1 MMRVMEPPPTEEA
14 ALAPVSVFW
23 DIKSFPVPDGYDARL
38 VGPCIKR
45 NLRKLGYTGPITIT
59 AFGVLSEVPRDIL
72 KAVYSTG
79 ISLKEVIKSPT
90 NMYALFLESSLLRTP
105 PPANMMVI
113 SRPPSYIP
121 RHFSSIRDKD
131 REKGRYTI
139 FPFPFGEMPLTLA
152 ISLWEDFL
160 LADPVALEE
169 EKCSEMGDP
178 ASWFCAVCHHFAA
191 PDLVTGRDF
200 DSFITHLYSRQH
212 AQLVIK
218 HSSLVFFNSKLS
230 PVALALYAS
239 TQLWLPALGLYALTK
254 KLRRR
259 PELRLPV
266 IQLVN

>member
-1 MMRVMEPPPTEEA
+1 
-14 ALAPVSVFW
+14 
-23 DIKSFPVPDGYDARL
+23 
-38 VGPCIKR
+38 
-45 NLRKLGYTGPITIT
+45 
-59 AFGVLSEVPRDIL
+59 
-72 KAVYSTG
+72 
-79 ISLKEVIKSPT
+79 
-90 NMYALFLESSLLRTP
+90 MYALFLESSLLRTP

-131 REKGRYTI
+131 REKGHYTI

-212 AQLVIK
+212 AQLLQFQTVPCSPGSVCK
-218 HSSLVFFNSKLS
+218 HA
-230 PVALALYAS
+230 ALAPS
-239 TQLWLPALGLYALTK
+239 IRFICVNK
-254 KLRRR
+254 KIEEEARAEA
-259 PELRLPV
+259 PCDSYP
-266 IQLVN
+266 

>member
-1 MMRVMEPPPTEEA
+1 MMRVMEPPPIEEA

-59 AFGVLSEVPRDIL
+59 AVGVLSEVPRDIL

-131 REKGRYTI
+131 SEKGRYTI

-191 PDLVTGRDF
+191 PDLVTGRDLIV
-200 DSFITHLYSRQH
+200 SSRISILDNMH
-212 AQLVIK
+212 NC
-218 HSSLVFFNSKLS
+218 FNSKLS

>member
-1 MMRVMEPPPTEEA
+1 MMRVMEPPPIEEA

-59 AFGVLSEVPRDIL
+59 AVGVLSEVPRDIL

-212 AQLVIK
+212 AQLLQFQTVPCSPGSVCK
-218 HSSLVFFNSKLS
+218 HA
-230 PVALALYAS
+230 ALAPSIRFICVNKKIEEEARAEAPRDTTS
-239 TQLWLPALGLYALTK
+239 QLT
-254 KLRRR
+254 
-259 PELRLPV
+259 
-266 IQLVN
+266 